1 MLDVRTRVA
10 QPALP
15 AALLLMFVSIVV
27 VGSAVAQEPY
37 TGEPVTAKADAYLP
51 QSVVDGLDPV
61 GTRLVTTSNGLPVTV
76 CEVWWA
82 KRVSTQK
89 SSDSSKDVLYKN
101 LRPGELVGVIHF
113 LAQTSEDYRED
124 FRDQKLRAGY
134 YTMRYAVMP
143 KDSAHKDVNPY
154 RDFVL
159 LSPVS
164 VDRDPNKELS
174 MEELMRSSRFA
185 SRSKHPAVM
194 SLVPADPGRKE
205 AVAVRTDDT
214 GGCVL
219 QVQLH
224 TQAAKGEA
232 AEQTLA
238 IVLVTPS
245 KENGAS

>member
-1 MLDVRTRVA
+1 MSDVKTRVA
-10 QPALP
+10 RRALP
-15 AALLLMFVSIVV
+15 AALLLMFVSAVAV
-27 VGSAVAQEPY
+27 SAVAQEPY
-37 TGEPVTAKADAYLP
+37 SAESVTAKADAYLP
-51 QSVVDGLDPV
+51 QSLVDGLNPV
-61 GTRLVTTSNGLPVTV
+61 GSRLVTTSNGLPVTV

-82 KRVSTQK
+82 KSVSTQK
-89 SSDSSKDVLYKN
+89 SSDSSKEVLYGN

-113 LAQTSEDYRED
+113 MAQTSEDYRED

-134 YTMRYAVMP
+134 YTMRYAIMP
-143 KDSAHKDVNPY
+143 KDSEHKDVNPY
-154 RDFVL
+154 RDFVV

-174 MEELMRSSRFA
+174 MEELMRSSHFA
-185 SRSKHPAVM
+185 SRSKHPAIM
-194 SLVPADPGRKE
+194 SLVPADPARKE

-219 QVQLH
+219 QVHLH
-224 TQAAKGEA
+224 TRAAKGEM
-232 AEQTLA
+232 AEQAVA